1 MATYAKIENNT
12 VIEYP
17 VYEGTLKDRFPDI
30 LFPLDVNN
38 TPIPTGYV
46 EVLPNYVVDP
56 KTSCRYDAGTPAQ
69 ADGVWKQ
76 IWIEVPYTQEQK
88 DVMAPAWSIQVR
100 AERNKR
106 LSATDWTQFADVTL
120 SDTLRAEILVYR
132 QALRDITTQANFP
145 FDMVW
150 PVSPI

>member
-1 MATYAKIENNT
+1 
-12 VIEYP
+12 
-17 VYEGTLKDRFPDI
+17 
-30 LFPLDVNN
+30 
-38 TPIPTGYV
+38 
-46 EVLPNYVVDP
+46 VVDP